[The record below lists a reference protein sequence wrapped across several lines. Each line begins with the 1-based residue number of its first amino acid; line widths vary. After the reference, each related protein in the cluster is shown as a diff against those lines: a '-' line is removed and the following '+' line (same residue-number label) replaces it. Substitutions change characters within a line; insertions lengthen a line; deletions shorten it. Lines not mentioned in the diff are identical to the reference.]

1 MTIYGRYTKYSLKCH
16 DHISSVPL
24 LRLYFSL
31 PASYF
36 TAVPSSVVA
45 NQTFYPHPLYNIR
58 LTELLAGKSLHA
70 ATGRIGWS
78 YFLHDRKS
86 PLACAEVSSIR
97 GVHKNVRLTEGP
109 FVRTTFELISKSGR
123 DPRIRR
129 RRFEIRSIRAES
141 LHFFCLWFKAAGGI
155 EYFVPVTPLGTSLKA
170 RRWVSRTELADGL
183 LREAQRVRDAYARAN
198 LLSKSL

>member
-16 DHISSVPL
+16 DHISSAPL

-31 PASYF
+31 PVSYF

-123 DPRIRR
+123 DPGLGGGASKYGQSAQNRSTFFVCGLRR
-129 RRFEIRSIRAES
+129 PEESSI
-141 LHFFCLWFKAAGGI
+141 LC
-155 EYFVPVTPLGTSLKA
+155 
-170 RRWVSRTELADGL
+170 
-183 LREAQRVRDAYARAN
+183 Q
-198 LLSKSL
+198 